1 MKEQQNLIH
10 VKIDYEEALQSKR
23 DILAS
28 EKDILQILKTLK
40 RYHLLRKEE
49 LTLKLKLQVKI
60 KELELNLKKLSETLP
75 KVKTSPL
82 PKKEES
88 KDGKATTATPKTKEE
103 KEEDDL
109 EKQLREIQDKLRS
122 LN

>member
-60 KELELNLKKLSETLP
+60 KELKLNLKKLSETLP